1 MKLSRRTLLKSSVAL
16 GVSVAFPRIASAAQT
31 LHMSHIFSLEDPKN
45 VASERFAKEVQE
57 ATDGEIVIKVHPL
70 SQMAGLRD
78 GVEGTRMG
86 TIDITMADTATLGS
100 WAPELGLWSLP
111 FVFRDYDQILRV
123 MAGPVE
129 DWRVDVINNK
139 LGLVSLGHAV
149 TAFRV
154 IINSK
159 RPITHADDIVGI
171 KMRVPEIPVYV
182 STFQMLE
189 ANPTP
194 IPWGEV
200 YSALQTRTVDGV
212 ESDPIGLELAN
223 FLEVTK
229 FASPTNH
236 ILLDTG
242 LLFNKNRFTGLSPA
256 NQEKIRDLGN
266 KIISEEL
273 SKHSIDVQNKSWQK
287 FADKLTISEVD
298 RESFIKKLHPLL
310 GEFAKKYGTE
320 DIIKQ
325 IDAS

>member
-1 MKLSRRTLLKSSVAL
+1 MAL
-16 GVSVAFPRIASAAQT
+16 GVSVAFPRLSAATQT

-45 VASERFAKEVQE
+45 IAAERFAKEVSE
-57 ATDGEIVIKVHPL
+57 ATNGEIVIKVHPL

-86 TIDITMADTATLGS
+86 TIDLTMADTATLGS

-111 FVFRDYDQILRV
+111 FVFKDYDQILRV
-123 MAGPVE
+123 MNGPVE
-129 DWRVDVINNK
+129 GWRVDVINKK

-159 RPITHADDIVGI
+159 RPITNADDIAGV

-182 STFQMLE
+182 STFKLLA

-200 YSALQTRTVDGV
+200 YSALQTKTVDGV

-229 FASPTNH
+229 YASPTNH

-242 LLFNKNRFTGLSPA
+242 LLFNKSTFDRLSPQ
-256 NQEKIRDLGN
+256 NQKKISELGN
-266 KIISEEL
+266 KIISDDL
-273 SKHSIDVQNKSWQK
+273 SKHSIEVQNKSWQK
-287 FADKLTISEVD
+287 FGNKLTLSDVD
-298 RESFIKKLHPLL
+298 RESFIKKLHPMI
-310 GEFAKKYGTE
+310 GEFAQKYHVE
-320 DIIKQ
+320 SIIKQ
-325 IDAS
+325 IDAA

>member
-1 MKLSRRTLLKSSVAL
+1 MKLSRRTLLKSSLAFGL
-16 GVSVAFPRIASAAQT
+16 GASLPGLASAAQT

-45 VASERFAKEVQE
+45 LAANEFAKAVGE
-57 ATDGEIVIKVHPL
+57 ATNGEIQIKVHPL

-78 GVEGTRMG
+78 GVEGTRIG
-86 TIDITMADTATLGS
+86 TIDLTMADTATLGS

-123 MAGPVE
+123 MSGPVE
-129 DWRVDVINNK
+129 AWRVGVIHQK

-159 RPITHADDIVGI
+159 RPITSADDIVGL

-182 STFQMLE
+182 STFRLLE

-212 ESDPIGLELAN
+212 ESDPIGLDLAN

-236 ILLDTG
+236 ILLDVG
-242 LLFNKNRFTGLSPA
+242 LLFNKGRFEGMSPK
-256 NQEKIRDLGN
+256 NQEKIREIGN
-266 KIISEEL
+266 RIISEDL
-273 SKHSIDVQNKSWQK
+273 SRHSIKVQNESWK
-287 FADKLTISEVD
+287 RFGNKLTVSEVD
-298 RESFIKKLHPLL
+298 RESFVKKLHPMI
-310 GEFAKKYGTE
+310 GDFAKKYGTE
-320 DIIKQ
+320 SIIAQ
-325 IDAS
+325 IDAA